1 MISAVDPTLPMRARR
16 SEMWTD
22 VSSRKAMAQM
32 LILDTSGKLEAMNS
46 MGGYSDDAGI
56 EFTDEIKAAAE
67 DLTRGP

>member
-1 MISAVDPTLPMRARR
+1 MTSAVDPALPMRARR

-22 VSSRKAMAQM
+22 VSSRNTMAQM
-32 LILDTSGKLEAMNS
+32 LILDTTGKLEAMNR
-46 MGGYSDDAGI
+46 MGGYSDDTGI